1 MRISE
6 LQQLVAGFDVESL
19 ANGRFM
25 VHPIY
30 RADVAAGLL
39 TRLAIAAH
47 VKRTLNRDLNK
58 PKSR

>member
-1 MRISE
+1 MRTRE

-19 ANGRFM
+19 ANGRLM

-39 TRLAIAAH
+39 TRLAIADH
-47 VKRTLNRDLNK
+47 VKRTLNRDLKK
-58 PKSR
+58 PK